1 MAVGASGGLERADP
15 ADQGAGNDDRRP
27 CAGRHGNREPN
38 GAHVHRTAK
47 GDGNEGNNGGAND
60 GAGGRD
66 DRVLESEPPYQ
77 ALQVTLNRRLRRVA
91 CERAAVRRS
100 WVNYG

>member
-1 MAVGASGGLERADP
+1 MLFRS
-15 ADQGAGNDDRRP
+15 
-27 CAGRHGNREPN
+27 RHGNREPN

-77 ALQVTLNRRLRRVA
+77 ALEVTLNRRLRRVA

-100 WVNYG
+100 WVDYG